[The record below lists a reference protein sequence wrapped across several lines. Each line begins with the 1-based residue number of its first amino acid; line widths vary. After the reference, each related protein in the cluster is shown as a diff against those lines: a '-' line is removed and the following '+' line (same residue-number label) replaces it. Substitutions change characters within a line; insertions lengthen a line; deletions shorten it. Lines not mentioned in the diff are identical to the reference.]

1 MNKTNDKTIWQG
13 VVISLLLVYAYS
25 ARYVIPKQ
33 DILPDTVLQ
42 LSRAMIHL
50 GVVVFWMASI
60 KRRILQDSV
69 RFYLLAVASLLI
81 FWLYIRDVKWFFFYE
96 RCTPVRY
103 FWYGFYIP
111 IILIPLFGVF
121 IIDYIGKPETYKMPR
136 WMNLFYIPAII
147 LIGFV
152 FTNDLH
158 RLVFDF
164 PKGLEYSSSIYT
176 YKILYFLVILWPI
189 SLGFYFVIMLLL
201 KCRAPGSK
209 WFQKSPLLVISL
221 ATVFWTLY
229 YLKMIDH
236 DLTSVSCFT
245 IILLLESAIQSGA
258 IRSNSQY
265 EDLFQSSS
273 IEAQIVDEDYRLCY
287 ASETAK
293 SLDERIMRQAVYGP
307 INLGNKRLGSGNIL
321 HGHVLWCDDVTEINQ
336 FTAELEKTGLQLA
349 ESNDLMKAE
358 LELQEKNL
366 RMTEKNRLYDRI
378 ANEVGKQLDKLEL
391 LLNDEE
397 STYGIREKLIDIC
410 FISAYIKRRSNLL
423 LISENNDFIPGKELE
438 FCLRESMDNI
448 RLTGS
453 MCSMDSVCEGK
464 IGAKYVVA
472 VYDLFQNILEQA
484 LWKFDAL
491 LIKVLI
497 SNGNLFLRIQMDY
510 KAAEVLCDKTE
521 WTSLGGSLSIRKSD
535 DTFWIELQLQGGGWK

>member
-1 MNKTNDKTIWQG
+1 MNKTNHKTIWQG
-13 VVISLLLVYAYS
+13 MVISLLLVYTYS

-33 DILPDTVLQ
+33 DILPDTILQ

-50 GVVVFWMASI
+50 GIVILWMASI

-96 RCTPVRY
+96 ISTPVRY
-103 FWYGFYIP
+103 FWYGYYIP
-111 IILIPLFGVF
+111 IILIPLFGFF
-121 IIDYIGKPETYKMPR
+121 IIDYIGKPETYKMPK
-136 WMNLFYIPAII
+136 WMNLFYIPALI

-152 FTNDLH
+152 FTNDFH
-158 RLVFDF
+158 RLVFGF
-164 PKGLEYSSSIYT
+164 PKGLEYSSSVYT
-176 YKILYFLVILWPI
+176 YKLLYFIAILWALA
-189 SLGFYFVIMLLL
+189 LGFYFVIMLLL

-209 WFQKSPLLVISL
+209 WFQRSPLLVICL
-221 ATVFWTLY
+221 AMVFWTLY
-229 YLKMIDH
+229 FLKILDY

-293 SLDERIMRQAVYGP
+293 PLDERIMRQAVHGP
-307 INLGNKRLGSGNIL
+307 VNLGNKRLGSGKIR

-336 FTAELEKTGLQLA
+336 FTAELEKTGQQLA

-378 ANEVGKQLDKLEL
+378 ANEVGKQLDKLGL

-397 STYGIREKLIDIC
+397 GTYGTREKLINIC

-423 LISENNDFIPGKELE
+423 LISENNDVISGKELE

-453 MCSMDSVCEGK
+453 MCSMDSACEGK
-464 IGAKYVVA
+464 IGAKYLVA
-472 VYDLFQNILEQA
+472 AYDLFQNILEQA

-491 LIKVLI
+491 LVKVRI
-497 SNGNLFLRIQMDY
+497 SEGNLLLRIQMDY
-510 KAAEVLCDKTE
+510 TVTEILCDKTE
-521 WTSLGGSLSIRKSD
+521 WASMGGSLSIRKSD
-535 DTFWIELQLQGGGWK
+535 GALWFELQLQGGGCK

>member
-158 RLVFDF
+158 RLVFGF
-164 PKGLEYSSSIYT
+164 PKGLDYSSNVYT
-176 YKILYFLVILWPI
+176 YKILYFFVILWSV
-189 SLGFYFVIMLLL
+189 SLGFYFVIMLVL
-201 KCRAPGSK
+201 KCHAPGNK
-209 WFQKSPLLVISL
+209 WFQKSPLLVICL
-221 ATVFWTLY
+221 AILFWTLY
-229 YLKMIDH
+229 FLKIVVY

-293 SLDERIMRQAVYGP
+293 PLDERLMRQAVYGP
-307 INLGNKRLGSGNIL
+307 VNLGNKRLCSGNIR
-321 HGHVLWCDDVTEINQ
+321 HGHVFWLDDVTEINQ
-336 FTAELEKTGLQLA
+336 FIAELKRTGQQLA

-521 WTSLGGSLSIRKSD
+521 WTSLGGSLSIQKSD

>member
-1 MNKTNDKTIWQG
+1 MK
-13 VVISLLLVYAYS
+13 
-25 ARYVIPKQ
+25 
-33 DILPDTVLQ
+33 
-42 LSRAMIHL
+42 
-50 GVVVFWMASI
+50 
-60 KRRILQDSV
+60 
-69 RFYLLAVASLLI
+69 
-81 FWLYIRDVKWFFFYE
+81 
-96 RCTPVRY
+96 
-103 FWYGFYIP
+103 
-111 IILIPLFGVF
+111 
-121 IIDYIGKPETYKMPR
+121 
-136 WMNLFYIPAII
+136 
-147 LIGFV
+147 
-152 FTNDLH
+152 
-158 RLVFDF
+158 
-164 PKGLEYSSSIYT
+164 
-176 YKILYFLVILWPI
+176 
-189 SLGFYFVIMLLL
+189 
-201 KCRAPGSK
+201 
-209 WFQKSPLLVISL
+209 
-221 ATVFWTLY
+221 
-229 YLKMIDH
+229 
-236 DLTSVSCFT
+236 
-245 IILLLESAIQSGA
+245 
-258 IRSNSQY
+258 
-265 EDLFQSSS
+265 
-273 IEAQIVDEDYRLCY
+273 
-287 ASETAK
+287 
-293 SLDERIMRQAVYGP
+293 
-307 INLGNKRLGSGNIL
+307 
-321 HGHVLWCDDVTEINQ
+321 
-336 FTAELEKTGLQLA
+336 KTGLQLA